1 MSVKVQAYEK
11 AEFLKKA
18 SALINKA
25 KINEKAGAEFIRQ
38 CESDEITSID
48 ALKTQLAMYKFESIL
63 SEEEHFEAKVEVKE
77 EQKEEKDS
85 VAESFSAPIATP
97 DVNAA
102 FAEKKAE
109 KVKNDHWSAL
119 RDYVGK

>member
-1 MSVKVQAYEK
+1 MSVCVH
-11 AEFLKKA
+11 
-18 SALINKA
+18 
-25 KINEKAGAEFIRQ
+25 
-38 CESDEITSID
+38 
-48 ALKTQLAMYKFESIL
+48 SIL
-63 SEEEHFEAKVEVKE
+63 REEENFEAKVEVKE
-77 EQKEEKDS
+77 SKEEKDS
-85 VAESFSAPIATP
+85 VAESFSAPIANP